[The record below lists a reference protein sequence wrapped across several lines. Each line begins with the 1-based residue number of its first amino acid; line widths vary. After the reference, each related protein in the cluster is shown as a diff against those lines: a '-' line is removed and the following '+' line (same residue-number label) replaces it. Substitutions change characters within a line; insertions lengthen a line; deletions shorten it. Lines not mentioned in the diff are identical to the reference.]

1 MEQLKIAITIRRT
14 KWDTGGN
21 QAEVIR
27 DCAGHDVGDSG
38 DKADIKEANRNEEAT
53 SNIHSL
59 KL

>member
-1 MEQLKIAITIRRT
+1 MAITIRRT

-21 QAEVIR
+21 QVEVIR

-53 SNIHSL
+53 SNFHSL